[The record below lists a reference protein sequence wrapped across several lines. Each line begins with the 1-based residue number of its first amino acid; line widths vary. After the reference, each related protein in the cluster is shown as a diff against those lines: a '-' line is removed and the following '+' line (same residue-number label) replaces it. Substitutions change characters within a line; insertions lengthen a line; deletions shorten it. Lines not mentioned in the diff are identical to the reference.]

1 MGNGS
6 APPAPRVG
14 ADGRTPA
21 PGEEEVPVARA
32 LIVVDVQNDFCEGG
46 ALAVVGGAAVAEQ
59 VTAFLSRA
67 ADAYDVVVATADW
80 HEPLP
85 HDNAGHFAVG
95 AEPDYVAT
103 WPEHCV
109 RDTAGAAYHPALRL
123 PADAVHVR
131 KGQGRQDYSGFEGVL
146 TPESGGTGAESA
158 AEAGALADAAPA
170 GLADALRAR
179 DVDGVD
185 VVGLATD
192 HCVTATALDAL
203 AAGFDV
209 RVLTDLTAG
218 VGVRTTIDALTR
230 LAARGVTLTTSD
242 AR

>member
-1 MGNGS
+1 M
-6 APPAPRVG
+6 
-14 ADGRTPA
+14 
-21 PGEEEVPVARA
+21 ARA

-46 ALAVVGGAAVAEQ
+46 ALAVAGGGAVAEQ
-59 VTAFLSRA
+59 VSALIDRA
-67 ADAYDVVVATADW
+67 GDAYDVVVATADW

-95 AEPDYVAT
+95 ADPDYVTT

-109 RDTAGAAYHPALRL
+109 RGTAGAAYHPGLRL
-123 PADAVHVR
+123 PAGTVHVR
-131 KGQGRQDYSGFEGVL
+131 KGQGRQDYSGFAGEV
-146 TPESGGTGAESA
+146 TPGETGAQ
-158 AEAGALADAAPA
+158 ADAAPA
-170 GLADALRAR
+170 GLAEALRAQH
-179 DVDGVD
+179 VDGVD

-203 AAGFDV
+203 DAGFDV

>member
-1 MGNGS
+1 MG
-6 APPAPRVG
+6 
-14 ADGRTPA
+14 
-21 PGEEEVPVARA
+21 RA

-46 ALAVVGGAAVAEQ
+46 ALAVAGGGAVAAQ
-59 VTAFLSRA
+59 VSELIARA
-67 ADAYDVVVATADW
+67 GDAYDVVVATADW

-95 AEPDYVAT
+95 ADPDYVAT

-123 PADAVHVR
+123 PAGTLHVR
-131 KGQGRQDYSGFEGVL
+131 KGQGRQDYSGFEGQV
-146 TPESGGTGAESA
+146 TSGDG
-158 AEAGALADAAPA
+158 PA
-170 GLADALRAR
+170 GLADALRAHA
-179 DVDGVD
+179 VDGVD

-203 AAGFDV
+203 DAGFDV

-230 LAARGVTLTTSD
+230 LAARGVTLTTSG

>member
-1 MGNGS
+1 MG
-6 APPAPRVG
+6 
-14 ADGRTPA
+14 
-21 PGEEEVPVARA
+21 RA

-46 ALAVVGGAAVAEQ
+46 ALAVAGGARVAEQ
-59 VTAFLSRA
+59 VSALLDRA
-67 ADAYDVVVATADW
+67 AHGYGVVVATADW

-85 HDNAGHFAVG
+85 DDNAGHFAVG
-95 AEPDYVAT
+95 ADPDYVTT

-109 RDTAGAAYHPALRL
+109 RGTAGAAYHPALRL
-123 PADAVHVR
+123 PAGTVHVR
-131 KGQGRQDYSGFEGVL
+131 KGQGRQDYSGFEGGVV
-146 TPESGGTGAESA
+146 PAAGEADGADGT
-158 AEAGALADAAPA
+158 PA
-170 GLADALRAR
+170 GLADTLRAHG
-179 DVDGVD
+179 VDGVD

-218 VGVRTTIDALTR
+218 VGVRTTIDALTA

>member
-1 MGNGS
+1 MG
-6 APPAPRVG
+6 
-14 ADGRTPA
+14 
-21 PGEEEVPVARA
+21 RA

-46 ALAVVGGAAVAEQ
+46 SLAVAGGAGVAEQ
-59 VTAFLSRA
+59 VSGFLARA
-67 ADAYDVVVATADW
+67 GDAYDVVVATADW

-85 HDNAGHFAVG
+85 DDNAGHFAVG
-95 AEPDYVAT
+95 ADPDYVAT

-123 PADAVHVR
+123 PPATVHVR
-131 KGQGRQDYSGFEGVL
+131 KGQGRQDYSGFAGTL
-146 TPESGGTGAESA
+146 TADGSA
-158 AEAGALADAAPA
+158 DGSGALAAAAPA
-170 GLADALRAR
+170 GLAEALRAR
-179 DVDGVD
+179 GVAGVD

-203 AAGFDV
+203 DAGFDV

-242 AR
+242 VR

>member
-1 MGNGS
+1 M
-6 APPAPRVG
+6 
-14 ADGRTPA
+14 
-21 PGEEEVPVARA
+21 ARA

-46 ALAVVGGAAVAEQ
+46 ALAVAGGGAVAEQ
-59 VTAFLSRA
+59 VSALIARA
-67 ADAYDVVVATADW
+67 GDTYDVVVATADW

-95 AEPDYVAT
+95 ADPDYVTT

-109 RDTAGAAYHPALRL
+109 RGTAGAAYHPALRL
-123 PADAVHVR
+123 PAGTVHVR
-131 KGQGRQDYSGFEGVL
+131 KGQGRQDYSGFAGEV
-146 TPESGGTGAESA
+146 TPAETGAQ
-158 AEAGALADAAPA
+158 ADAAPA
-170 GLADALRAR
+170 GLADALRAHR
-179 DVDGVD
+179 VDGVD

-203 AAGFDV
+203 DAGFDV

>member
-1 MGNGS
+1 M
-6 APPAPRVG
+6 
-14 ADGRTPA
+14 
-21 PGEEEVPVARA
+21 ARA

-46 ALAVVGGAAVAEQ
+46 ALAVAGGAAVAEQ
-59 VTAFLSRA
+59 VTAFLARA
-67 ADAYDVVVATADW
+67 AGTYDVVVATADW

-123 PADAVHVR
+123 PEDAVHVR
-131 KGQGRQDYSGFEGVL
+131 KGQGRQDYSGFAGVL
-146 TPESGGTGAESA
+146 TSGAGATGAESA
-158 AEAGALADAAPA
+158 AEAGALADTAPA

-203 AAGFDV
+203 DAGFDV

-230 LAARGVTLTTSD
+230 LAARGVALTTSD

>member
-1 MGNGS
+1 M
-6 APPAPRVG
+6 
-14 ADGRTPA
+14 
-21 PGEEEVPVARA
+21 ARA

-46 ALAVVGGAAVAEQ
+46 ALAVAGGAAVAEQ

-95 AEPDYVAT
+95 ADPDYVAT

-146 TPESGGTGAESA
+146 TPDAGSPAGGPATGSATESA

-179 DVDGVD
+179 AVDGVD
-185 VVGLATD
+185 VVGLAAD

>member
-1 MGNGS
+1 MG
-6 APPAPRVG
+6 
-14 ADGRTPA
+14 
-21 PGEEEVPVARA
+21 RA

-46 ALAVVGGAAVAEQ
+46 ALAVAGGGAVAAQ
-59 VTAFLSRA
+59 VSELIARA
-67 ADAYDVVVATADW
+67 GDAYDVVVATADW

-95 AEPDYVAT
+95 ADPDYVAT

-109 RDTAGAAYHPALRL
+109 RDTPGAAYHPALRL
-123 PADAVHVR
+123 PAGTVHVR
-131 KGQGRQDYSGFEGVL
+131 KGQGRQDYSGFEGQV
-146 TPESGGTGAESA
+146 TAETGAQ
-158 AEAGALADAAPA
+158 ADAAPA
-170 GLADALRAR
+170 GLADALRAAR
-179 DVDGVD
+179 VDGVD

-192 HCVTATALDAL
+192 HCVTATALDARD
-203 AAGFDV
+203 AGFDV

-242 AR
+242 VR

>member
-1 MGNGS
+1 M
-6 APPAPRVG
+6 
-14 ADGRTPA
+14 
-21 PGEEEVPVARA
+21 ARA

-46 ALAVVGGAAVAEQ
+46 ALAVAGGAAVAEQ
-59 VTAFLSRA
+59 VTALLDRA

-85 HDNAGHFAVG
+85 DDNAGHFAVG
-95 AEPDYVAT
+95 ADPDYLAT

-109 RDTAGAAYHPALRL
+109 RGTAGAAYHPALRL

-131 KGQGRQDYSGFEGVL
+131 KGQGRQDYSGFEGVV
-146 TPESGGTGAESA
+146 TPGAADAAGGTGSA
-158 AEAGALADAAPA
+158 AEAGALADTAPA

-179 DVDGVD
+179 GVDGVD